1 MTVSPSQVPRQAPIS
16 PRSNERRHFRRPTV
30 NITPAE
36 RVGRVGVGAA
46 GAIAGIILLA
56 GASTPLAIVLEVLL
70 VLAGLDLV
78 VTGALGHCP
87 LYKRLGHVPASLRR

>member
-16 PRSNERRHFRRPTV
+16 PRSNERRHLRRPTV

-46 GAIAGIILLA
+46 GAIAGIR
-56 GASTPLAIVLEVLL
+56 PLPAVQVARSYPC
-70 VLAGLDLV
+70 VLAE
-78 VTGALGHCP
+78 
-87 LYKRLGHVPASLRR
+87 ASDEPR